1 MFLASQAL
9 EGHLAAQHLPE
20 NDGEAVHVH
29 LLVVRQSQ
37 DHLRSHVG
45 QSPREA
51 GHLIGIC
58 GQLSPLHT
66 SCQTEIKE
74 LQSAIR
80 IKANILRFQI

>member
-1 MFLASQAL
+1 MFLASHAL
-9 EGHLAAQHLPE
+9 IGHFAAQHLPE

-45 QSPREA
+45 QSACEA

-58 GQLSPLHT
+58 RQLSPLHT
-66 SCQTEIKE
+66 SSQSEIKE

-80 IKANILRFQI
+80 IKANILRLQI